1 VLAVGRH
8 SADARPPVSAP
19 APKPRSRSRLAAVMT
34 VGAALTLVG
43 ATVLGVSA
51 AGVPLLGRG
60 PSEAA
65 PPVPAPTPRPVVAIT
80 QTPAHQT
87 FTALL
92 NQAPNSAWQ
101 PVGEISWIGGTPYD
115 QSCGRPAQIGASIA
129 GSRVYQAV
137 GGQVMVSLMAYSA
150 GLGAGAF
157 QDWQHQLSTC
167 GGVSTYSVP
176 GPTSDTTSPSAP
188 TDALVAWGANVK
200 GSATASLMWR
210 RGDIL
215 AWISAPESLK
225 NSLGTKSLQFD
236 QLLLGV
242 VRGSCASVDSALAD
256 AARNPWLA
264 PKDFTGL
271 IQQVPVAV
279 SHAPWPTLPPGST
292 PVPHTYVP
300 SPAPSISYP
309 SRPADPVWPVD
320 LPTPVA
326 TPDLPLVPTLPP
338 SATSVPSR
346 APDPV
351 GPGCG
356 WAFTGQVPPRYDEV
370 QQVALARGLADQARA
385 ALLQAQA
392 QWQSSTLNYWQQVP
406 TYATQLQDFLAYAA
420 AVRDVAL
427 SWDSISAQRDAYD
440 KAVAAYNDALA
451 AQQQFITEQQ
461 QAQAAYD
468 AALTACANAPVY
480 TPVPLPTFTPAPT
493 TSPSDTASPTSSA
506 GPNPTDSSPTPGPT
520 TSTPTPSPT
529 GPVGCP
535 PKRPAILDQQVP
547 ALPPVPTPPP
557 DPRPSASTSPT
568 G

>member
-1 VLAVGRH
+1 MLAVGRH
-8 SADARPPVSAP
+8 SVDARPPLSEPV
-19 APKPRSRSRLAAVMT
+19 PKPRSGSRLAAVMT
-34 VGAALTLVG
+34 AGAAVTLVG
-43 ATVLGVSA
+43 VTVLGVSA

-60 PSEAA
+60 PSEVA
-65 PPVPAPTPRPVVAIT
+65 PPPPAASPRPAVAIT
-80 QTPAHQT
+80 QTPAQQS
-87 FTALL
+87 FSALL

-101 PVGEISWIGGTPYD
+101 PIGEISWISGTPYD
-115 QSCGRPAQIGASIA
+115 QSCGRPSQLGPAIA

-137 GGQVMVSLMAYSA
+137 GGQVMVSVMAYSA

-167 GGVSTYSVP
+167 AGVSTYSVP
-176 GPTSDTTSPSAP
+176 GPTSDSSSPSAP
-188 TDALVAWGANVK
+188 TDALIAWGANVK
-200 GSATASLMWR
+200 GAATASLMWR

-225 NSLGTKSLQFD
+225 SSLGTKSLQFD
-236 QLLLGV
+236 QLLLSAV
-242 VRGSCASVDSALAD
+242 SGSCASVDSTLAD
-256 AARNPWLA
+256 AARSPWLA

-271 IQQVPVAV
+271 IKQVPVAV

-309 SRPADPVWPVD
+309 SRPADPVWPLD
-320 LPTPVA
+320 LPTPVP
-326 TPDLPLVPTLPP
+326 TPDLPITPTLPP

-346 APDPV
+346 APDPI

-392 QWQSSTLNYWQQVP
+392 QWQSNTLSYWQQVP

-427 SWDSISAQRDAYD
+427 AWDSISAQRDLYD
-440 KAVAAYNDALA
+440 KAVTEYNDALA
-451 AQQQFITEQQ
+451 AQQQFIAAQQ

-480 TPVPLPTFTPAPT
+480 TPQPNPT
-493 TSPSDTASPTSSA
+493 TSSPSASASESSSTGPIDTATTTPIPT
-506 GPNPTDSSPTPGPT
+506 GP
-520 TSTPTPSPT
+520 TSTPTPPPT
-529 GPVGCP
+529 GPDGCP
-535 PKRPAILDQQVP
+535 PARPAILDQP
-547 ALPPVPTPPP
+547 IPTLPPVPTPPA
-557 DPRPSASTSPT
+557 DPRPPVSASAS